1 MNTTREDLGNLVK
14 LTREYANISQDALAQ
29 KLKPQVNRSHIA
41 HLEQGIRIP
50 KPDILA
56 AICNELKIPLP
67 YWKPFTCEESL
78 LRFEFEEKLSELAG
92 TPVGIYHVDEPGQA
106 AVETL
111 IHDLFK
117 VNLTLDQAY
126 ALLNSILVFYG
137 LKPMQKAF
145 FERYFSPESFG
156 SPGAF
161 ETSIQAYQ
169 AEVIRLF
176 STFADAYRTLNNC
189 ESIGTFLYQLKENP
203 LDPYHVRTE
212 WNVIEIVSDDRLP
225 DLGYISAARVA
236 KEATERQV
244 LKDFL
249 IKLAEDIKREG
260 LACFDKIDQRLKR
273 RMDTL
278 LRQFQSKFPHGLFS
292 PLFAPDPDEL
302 IRESERLAPKTQ
314 NQLERMRQTQE
325 IALRNFSHYLS
336 ADHMD
341 VYVATSMRSD
351 ADYVSVN
358 YFVKELFN
366 HEKIRKLKLRYF
378 NPTQSWVDDRIAKGL
393 VEALML
399 RRANFTIY
407 MAQKSDTFGKDSE
420 ASVALGQGKP
430 VIIYVPKINIDG
442 VIDTEAVFKLE
453 RPQLLK
459 MALEEN
465 VIDKEEV
472 DDTVDEIA
480 LFGRLLSSK
489 LEGLDDQVI
498 NALVAEVWADF
509 DLYGE
514 TDRLKDDEEK
524 AKYRRWLDQAIK
536 NQHPL
541 SLPEFR
547 TEIIKILV
555 ATAINFEKR
564 AHMFR
569 EIHPLALQV
578 ILSSGVLNG
587 IIVVRSINECAEI
600 LSALIR
606 NKLDLE
612 IIKDENNYRLVEK
625 TTGSTI
631 RVISRHQLLQNA
643 FEAYYSKYT

>member
-1 MNTTREDLGNLVK
+1 MNTTREELGNLVK
-14 LTREYANISQDALAQ
+14 LTREYAGTSQEALAQ
-29 KLKPQVNRSHIA
+29 KLKPQVNRSQIA

-50 KPDILA
+50 KPVVLA
-56 AICNELKIPLP
+56 AICNELRIPLP

-78 LRFEFEEKLSELAG
+78 LRFEFEEKLSELVG
-92 TPVGIYHVDEPGQA
+92 RPVGIYQVDEPGQV
-106 AVETL
+106 AVERL
-111 IHDLFK
+111 IYDLFR
-117 VNLTLDQAY
+117 VNLTLEQAY

-137 LKPMQKAF
+137 LMPMHIAF
-145 FERYFSPESFG
+145 FGRYFTPESFG
-156 SPGAF
+156 SPDAF
-161 ETSIQAYQ
+161 EKAIHIYQ
-169 AEVIRLF
+169 SEVIRQF
-176 STFADAYRTLNNC
+176 STFADAYRTLNTC
-189 ESIGTFLYQLKENP
+189 ENIGTYLQQLKERP
-203 LDPYHVRTE
+203 LDSYHVRTE
-212 WNVIEIVSDDRLP
+212 WNLIDIISDDRLP

-236 KEATERQV
+236 KESTERQV
-244 LKDFL
+244 LKEFL
-249 IKLAEDIKREG
+249 VKLAADIQKEG
-260 LACFDKIDQRLKR
+260 LACFEKIDLRFKR
-273 RMDTL
+273 KMDTL
-278 LRQFQSKFPHGLFS
+278 LRQFKSKFPHGLFS

-302 IRESERLAPKTQ
+302 LRESERLAPKTE
-314 NQLERMRQTQE
+314 NQLESMRQTQE
-325 IALRNFSHYLS
+325 KALKNFSHYLS

-358 YFVKELFN
+358 FFVKELFD

-399 RRANFTIY
+399 KRANFTIY

-442 VIDTEAVFKLE
+442 VIDTEKIFKMDRE
-453 RPQLLK
+453 NLLK

-465 VIDKEEV
+465 VIDKAEV
-472 DDTVDEIA
+472 DDTVDQIA
-480 LFGRLLSSK
+480 LFGRLLSAK
-489 LEGLDDQVI
+489 LEGVEDQVI
-498 NALVAEVWADF
+498 NTLVAEVWADF

-524 AKYRRWLDQAIK
+524 AEYRRWLDQAIT
-536 NQHPL
+536 NQQPL
-541 SLPEFR
+541 PLPKSR
-547 TEIIKILV
+547 SDIIKILV
-555 ATAINFEKR
+555 ATTINFEKR

-587 IIVVRSINECAEI
+587 IIVVRSVNECAEI
-600 LSALIR
+600 LFALIQ

-643 FEAYYSKYT
+643 FEAYYSKYI